1 MVRVRAFTA
10 LMGAALAA
18 VLSLAAVPANADSMV
33 QLQVVIQPRNGNSDA
48 RPIALDPG
56 DPLTLGSQIALIVKA
71 TADATIDIRYLPSD
85 GKPAILADHL
95 RLKAGETKRLPED
108 PGNWYQISSGNGEER
123 MIAEDASGAQ
133 LAAISYRIVQS
144 TPAQIGNLTL
154 GSSSQ
159 ASSAGGVDL
168 GQYAQAPDAVA
179 KSEAVSK
186 AMEQAPAPSGN
197 GRRVGSDVFKK
208 VAPGVVLVVNGDFI
222 GAGAVLDE
230 SGLIVTN
237 HHVVAGAD
245 TVSVIFMP
253 PPGVDV
259 ESAKAYDAAV
269 ERIDVI
275 ADLALIRIKSPPA
288 NMTLV
293 ALGDPSS
300 VEVGEEVN
308 AIGHPHGEY
317 WSYTR
322 GYVSQIRPK
331 YGWYDSHYDHQ
342 ADVIQTQ
349 TPINPGNS
357 GGPLLDDE
365 GRLIGINSFV
375 DSDAQGLNYAVSVDE
390 VTRVMKMPG
399 DRLADGTIIAAS
411 TDTSTDSNAQ
421 PDSTKVQSPAST
433 TNANYQTWTYDDNGD
448 GKPDR
453 WGVDMDKDG
462 KPDLFLVDS
471 DGDGKADYGLVDR
484 NEDGKPEARI
494 IYGDRSKNE
503 CDVWEIDQNED
514 GKTDAIG
521 MDYDY
526 DGKPDVVRPE

>member
-1 MVRVRAFTA
+1 MVRLRVFLA
-10 LMGAALAA
+10 LAGAVFGAALSLTPPAA
-18 VLSLAAVPANADSMV
+18 RADPAV
-33 QLQVVIQPRNGNSDA
+33 QLQVVIQPRSGSADA

-71 TADATIDIRYLPSD
+71 TADATVNIRYLPSD
-85 GKPAILADHL
+85 GKPAVLAQNL
-95 RLKAGETKRLPED
+95 TLKAGDTRRLPAD

-123 MIAEDASGAQ
+123 MVAEDAAGTEV
-133 LAAISYRIVQS
+133 AAFAYRIVQS
-144 TPAQIGNLTL
+144 APTQIGNLTL

-159 ASSAGGVDL
+159 ASTAGGVDL
-168 GQYAQAPDAVA
+168 GQYTGAPDALA

-186 AMEQAPAPSGN
+186 AMEQAPASSAN
-197 GRRVGSDVFKK
+197 SRSIGSDVFKK

-222 GAGAVLDE
+222 GAGAVLDQ
-230 SGLIVTN
+230 SGLIITN

-245 TVSVIFMP
+245 AVSVVFMP

-259 ESAKAYDAAV
+259 DSAKSYEASV

-275 ADLALIRIKSPPA
+275 ADLALIRIKNPPA
-288 NMTLV
+288 DMTLV
-293 ALGDPSS
+293 TLGDPSS

-308 AIGHPHGEY
+308 AIGHPHGEF

-331 YGWYDSHYDHQ
+331 YGWYDSHYDHT

-390 VTRVMKMPG
+390 VTRVMKMSG
-399 DRLADGTIIAAS
+399 DRLADGSMIEAS
-411 TDTSTDSNAQ
+411 ADTSAQ
-421 PDSTKVQSPAST
+421 PESTKVQSTAST
-433 TNANYQTWTYDDNGD
+433 TNANYQTWNYDDNGD
-448 GKPDR
+448 GRPDR

-462 KPDLFLVDS
+462 KPDLFLVDA

-494 IYGDRSKNE
+494 IYGDKAKNE
-503 CDVWEIDQNED
+503 CDVWEMDENED

>member
-1 MVRVRAFTA
+1 MLRLRALTA
-10 LMGAALAA
+10 LLGAVVGT
-18 VLSLAAVPANADSMV
+18 VLSLASAAADPAV
-33 QLQVVIQPRNGNSDA
+33 QLQVIVQPRSGGSDA

-56 DPLTLGSQIALIVKA
+56 DPLTLGSQIALVVKA
-71 TADATIDIRYLPSD
+71 TADTTVSIRYVPSD
-85 GKPAILADHL
+85 GQPAMLAQNL
-95 RLKAGETKRLPED
+95 SLKAGETKRLPAD
-108 PGNWYQISSGNGEER
+108 ANNWYKISSGSGEEH
-123 MIAEDASGAQ
+123 MVAEDAAGTQ
-133 LAAISYRIVQS
+133 LATVAYRIVAS
-144 TPAQIGNLTL
+144 APAQIGNLTL

-168 GQYAQAPDAVA
+168 SQYTQAPDAVA

-186 AMEQAPAPSGN
+186 AMEQAPAQPAN
-197 GRRVGSDVFKK
+197 GRSVGSDVFKR
-208 VAPGVVLVVNGDFI
+208 VAPGVVLVINGDFI
-222 GAGAVLDE
+222 GAGAVLDQ

-245 TVSVIFMP
+245 AVSVVFMP

-269 ERIDVI
+269 ERIDVV
-275 ADLALIRIKSPPA
+275 ADLALIRIKNPPA
-288 NMTLV
+288 DMTLV

-308 AIGHPHGEY
+308 AIGHPHGEF

-357 GGPLLDDE
+357 GGPLLDDA

-390 VTRVMKMPG
+390 VTRVMKMTG
-399 DRLADGTIIAAS
+399 DRLADGTVISAS
-411 TDTSTDSNAQ
+411 SDSGAQ
-421 PDSTKVQSPAST
+421 PEGDKVQSPAAT

-462 KPDLFLVDS
+462 KPDLFLVDQ

-484 NEDGKPEARI
+484 NEDGKPEAKI
-494 IYGDRSKNE
+494 IYGDKSKGE
-503 CDVWEIDQNED
+503 CDVWEIDDNED
-514 GKTDAIG
+514 GKTDSIG

>member
-1 MVRVRAFTA
+1 MLRLRAFMA
-10 LMGAALAA
+10 LVGVAFAAAL
-18 VLSLAAVPANADSMV
+18 SLVSTGVQADPTV
-33 QLQVVIQPRNGNSDA
+33 KLQVVIQPRNGSSDA

-56 DPLTLGSQIALIVKA
+56 DPLTLGSQIAVMITA
-71 TADATIDIRYLPSD
+71 TADATVNIRYLPSD
-85 GKPAILADHL
+85 GQPAMLAQNL
-95 RLKAGETKRLPED
+95 ALKAGETKRLPD
-108 PGNWYQISSGNGEER
+108 NAGKWYQISSGNGEER
-123 MIAEDASGAQ
+123 MIAEDAGGQQ
-133 LAAISYRIVQS
+133 LAAVAYRIVQS
-144 TPAQIGNLTL
+144 TPTQIGNLTL

-159 ASSAGGVDL
+159 ATSAGGVDL

-179 KSEAVSK
+179 KSEAISK
-186 AMEQAPAPSGN
+186 AMEQAPGASAN
-197 GRRVGSDVFKK
+197 SRSVGSDVFKK

-222 GAGAVLDE
+222 GAGAVLDQ

-245 TVSVIFMP
+245 EVSVIFMP

-259 ESAKAYDAAV
+259 ESAKAYDATV
-269 ERIDVI
+269 ERVDVV
-275 ADLALIRIKSPPA
+275 ADLALIRIKNPPA
-288 NMTLV
+288 DMTLV
-293 ALGDPSS
+293 TLGDPSS

-308 AIGHPHGEY
+308 AIGHPHGEF

-375 DSDAQGLNYAVSVDE
+375 DSGAQGLNYAVSVDE
-390 VTRVMKMPG
+390 VTRVLKMTG
-399 DRLADGTIIAAS
+399 DRLADGTMLAAS
-411 TDTSTDSNAQ
+411 ADTSAQ
-421 PDSTKVQSPAST
+421 PEGTKVQSPTSSG
-433 TNANYQTWTYDDNGD
+433 NPDFQTWTYDDNGD

-453 WGVDMDKDG
+453 WGVDLDKDG
-462 KPDLFLVDS
+462 KPDLFLVDQ
-471 DGDGKADYGLVDR
+471 DGDGKADFGLVDR

-494 IYGDRSKNE
+494 IYGNKSKNE
-503 CDVWEIDQNED
+503 CDVWEIDDNED

>member
-1 MVRVRAFTA
+1 MVRLHA
-10 LMGAALAA
+10 LLGAVLAA
-18 VLSLAAVPANADSMV
+18 ALSLACVSALADPAV
-33 QLQVVIQPRNGNSDA
+33 QLKVIVQPRNASSDA

-56 DPLTLGSQIALIVKA
+56 DPLTLGSQIALVVKA
-71 TADATIDIRYLPSD
+71 TADATINIRYLPSD
-85 GKPAILADHL
+85 GQPAMLAQNL
-95 RLKAGETKRLPED
+95 ALKAGETKRLPED

-123 MIAEDASGAQ
+123 MIAEDAAGTQ
-133 LAAISYRIVQS
+133 IAAVAYRIVQS
-144 TPAQIGNLTL
+144 TPEQVGNLTL

-168 GQYAQAPDAVA
+168 SQYAQAPDVVA

-186 AMEQAPAPSGN
+186 TMEQAPAASAN
-197 GRRVGSDVFKK
+197 SRSIGSDVFKK

-222 GAGAVLDE
+222 GAGAVLDQ
-230 SGLIVTN
+230 SGLIITN

-259 ESAKAYDAAV
+259 ESAKAYDATV
-269 ERIDVI
+269 ERVDVI
-275 ADLALIRIKSPPA
+275 ADLALIRIKNPPA

-293 ALGDPSS
+293 TLGDPST

-308 AIGHPHGEY
+308 AIGHPHGEF

-331 YGWYDSHYDHQ
+331 YGWYDSHYDHT

-375 DSDAQGLNYAVSVDE
+375 DSSAQGLNYAVSVDE
-390 VTRVMKMPG
+390 VTRVMKMTG
-399 DRLADGTIIAAS
+399 DRLADGTMVATS
-411 TDTSTDSNAQ
+411 EDTGAQ
-421 PDSTKVQSPAST
+421 PQSAKVQSTAST

-484 NEDGKPEARI
+484 NEDGKPEAKI
-494 IYGDRSKNE
+494 IYGDRSKGE
-503 CDVWEIDQNED
+503 CDVWEIDENED

>member
-1 MVRVRAFTA
+1 MVGLRWFVA
-10 LMGAALAA
+10 LMGAALMLASAA
-18 VLSLAAVPANADSMV
+18 AEADPAV
-33 QLQVVIQPRNGNSDA
+33 QLQVVIQPRNGGNDA
-48 RPIALDPG
+48 KPIAIDSG
-56 DPLTLGSQIALIVKA
+56 DPLTIGSQIALVVKA
-71 TADATIDIRYLPSD
+71 TADATVNIRYLPSD
-85 GKPAILADHL
+85 GQPVVLAQSL
-95 RLKAGETKRLPED
+95 ALKAGEAKRLPQD
-108 PGNWYQISSGNGEER
+108 PGNWYQISSGGGEER
-123 MIAEDASGAQ
+123 MIAEDASGAE
-133 LAAISYRIVQS
+133 LASVAYRIVQS
-144 TPAQIGNLTL
+144 VPSQIGNLTM
-154 GSSSQ
+154 GSTSQ
-159 ASSAGGVDL
+159 AASAGGVDL
-168 GQYAQAPDAVA
+168 KQYTQAPDQLA

-186 AMEQAPAPSGN
+186 AMEQAPAFANNRSI
-197 GRRVGSDVFKK
+197 GSDVFKK

-222 GAGAVLDE
+222 GAGAVMDQ

-245 TVSVIFMP
+245 EVSVVFMP

-259 ESAKAYDAAV
+259 DSAKAYDADV
-269 ERIDVI
+269 VRIDVI
-275 ADLALIRIKSPPA
+275 ADLALIRIKNPPA

-293 ALGDPSS
+293 TLGDPAS

-331 YGWYDSHYDHQ
+331 YGWYDSHYDHT

-390 VTRVMKMPG
+390 VTRVMKMTG
-399 DRLADGTIIAAS
+399 DRLADGSMIEAS
-411 TDTSTDSNAQ
+411 ADAGTQ
-421 PDSTKVQSPAST
+421 PDNAKVQPAST
-433 TNANYQTWTYDDNGD
+433 EDDANYQTWTYDDNGD
-448 GKPDR
+448 GKTDR
-453 WGVDMDKDG
+453 WGVDVDKDG
-462 KPDLFLVDS
+462 KPDLFLVDQ
-471 DGDGKADYGLVDR
+471 DGDGKADFGLVDR

-494 IYGDRSKNE
+494 IYGDKNKGE
-503 CDVWEIDQNED
+503 CDVWEMDDNED